1 MTHKLMIYGAVIAT
15 ALATGCK
22 KNDRPPQNAQGFQQ
36 GQTGP
41 QPGQPQPGQ
50 PGYGQPQPGQPGYGQ
65 PQPGQP
71 GYGQP
76 QPGQPG
82 YGQPQPGQPP
92 PAGSQAQQPG
102 QVPPLGAILSDPNT
116 LQNIVAGALAGTAAS
131 MGALTG
137 GQLGPIQQG
146 IKSQAQVHA
155 KGMRAEGKLLS
166 AQLQQDGH
174 AQGQLTLQA
183 GACYTI
189 IGFGGLGVFQ
199 YQINLITAPPLPPQV
214 LAQSGATDNAPVVGG
229 DGQCIKNP
237 YPLPMQVKV
246 DMHVIKGQGMVGA
259 QAYKK

>member
-1 MTHKLMIYGAVIAT
+1 MIQKPMIYGVVLAT

-22 KNDRPPQNAQGFQQ
+22 KNDQPPKTAQGFQQ
-36 GQTGP
+36 GQAG
-41 QPGQPQPGQ
+41 PQPGQ

-76 QPGQPG
+76 QPGQP
-82 YGQPQPGQPP
+82 QP
-92 PAGSQAQQPG
+92 AASQTQQPG
-102 QVPPLGAILSDPNT
+102 QVPPLGQILSDPNA

-137 GQLGPIQQG
+137 GQLGPIQAG
-146 IKSQAQVHA
+146 IKSQAGVHA
-155 KGMRAEGKLLS
+155 KGMRPDGKLLS

-174 AQGQLTLQA
+174 AQGDLMLQP
-183 GACYTI
+183 GGCYTI

-199 YQINLITAPPLPPQV
+199 YQINLITAPPQPPQV
-214 LAQSGATDNAPVVGG
+214 LAQSAATDNAPVVGG

-237 YPLPMQVKV
+237 YPLPMPVKV

>member
-1 MTHKLMIYGAVIAT
+1 MTEKLMIYGVVIAT

-22 KNDRPPQNAQGFQQ
+22 KNDQPPQNAQGFQQ
-36 GQTGP
+36 GQAG
-41 QPGQPQPGQ
+41 PQPGQ

-82 YGQPQPGQPP
+82 QPP
-92 PAGSQAQQPG
+92 PAASQQQPG

-146 IKSQAQVHA
+146 IKSQATIHA
-155 KGMRAEGKLLS
+155 KGMRADGKLLS

-183 GACYTI
+183 GGCYTI

-214 LAQSGATDNAPVVGG
+214 LAQSAATDNVPMVGA

>member
-1 MTHKLMIYGAVIAT
+1 MIHKAMIYGVVLAT

-22 KNDRPPQNAQGFQQ
+22 KNDQPPQNAQGFQQ
-36 GQTGP
+36 GQAG
-41 QPGQPQPGQ
+41 PQPGQ
-50 PGYGQPQPGQPGYGQ
+50 PGYGQPQPGQPGSGQ

-71 GYGQP
+71 GQPGQP
-76 QPGQPG
+76 QP
-82 YGQPQPGQPP
+82 
-92 PAGSQAQQPG
+92 AASQAGQPG

-131 MGALTG
+131 MGGLTG
-137 GQLGPIQQG
+137 GELGPIQAG
-146 IKSQAQVHA
+146 IKSQAGYHA
-155 KGMRAEGKLLS
+155 KGMHADGKLLS

-174 AQGQLTLQA
+174 AQGDLTLQA
-183 GACYTI
+183 GGCYTI

-199 YQINLITAPPLPPQV
+199 FQINLITAPPLPPQV
-214 LAQSGATDNAPVVGG
+214 LAQSAATDNAPVVGG

-259 QAYKK
+259 QAYKQ